1 MDCRRLPPGP
11 PMEKASSNGEAFS
24 ICALVGVGERT
35 GWFSCIAL
43 ADVAHSTHEHST
55 QNGYRV
61 PAVVQIGELSAE
73 PLVEEF
79 RSLDRVTG
87 LRVLHWI
94 NWVVR
99 FDLLHR
105 FVSER
110 ARHHVGAHHRWSYE
124 LEARPK
130 KTPKLLN
137 FSA

>member
-1 MDCRRLPPGP
+1 
-11 PMEKASSNGEAFS
+11 MEKDSSNGEAFS

-87 LRVLHWI
+87 LRVFHRFHWI
-94 NWVVR
+94 IR
-99 FDLLHR
+99 FDFLDW
-105 FVSER
+105 FVSEHPW
-110 ARHHVGAHHRWSYE
+110 HHVCAHHGRNHE